1 MAVTQVN
8 SEGIKDGEVKT
19 VDLADQAVDLTKLPH
34 GDGSSNGKFLRSN
47 NAADP
52 SWETVVTSIADESIT
67 LAKLEHGDGTS
78 NGKFL
83 RSNNGADPTWETVTS
98 ADTTYSI
105 SCVDGDNTDE
115 EKIRLTAG
123 GAGSGTDD
131 IVLEAGTGLS
141 IARDSDKIT
150 LTNTASS
157 PGGASGLD
165 LNDNVKLRWGTGNDW
180 SSYYDG
186 NHLILKDEGVTAGEF
201 QVLQKNGHFKVSS
214 IGRIDHKTDWTAGTN
229 ATTEPSGACA
239 KFYGKT
245 NTISSGSGDC
255 NAYIAVEGTNG
266 SNGPG
271 AYFGAGLKSIYGH
284 ADIGFL
290 QLRGVRQY
298 GSAGT
303 FKWAPSE
310 LDSGSVYTY
319 NGTQY
324 QGYEVFNTQS
334 NNQRCFTIHWASGGD
349 GAGNNN
355 YLLHLH
361 DARTTTNST
370 VKLLY
375 ANSES
380 GGNFM
385 VEQDGD
391 VKNSNNSYGS
401 SSDEKLKQDIT
412 DASSQW
418 DDIKNIRVRKF
429 KWKAAPEKGYMLGVI
444 AQEVEKVSPGLIK
457 EDPDQIDEVDADGTT
472 VHKFTGT
479 YTKSAKY
486 SILYMKAIKALQE
499 AIARIETLEAK
510 VKTLEGS

>member
-1 MAVTQVN
+1 MANTLNKVV
-8 SEGIKDGEVKT
+8 SGGIKDGEVKT
-19 VDLADQAVDLTKLPH
+19 ADIADQAVDLTKLP
-34 GDGSSNGKFLRSN
+34 
-47 NAADP
+47 
-52 SWETVVTSIADESIT
+52 
-67 LAKLEHGDGTS
+67 HGDGTS

-123 GAGSGTDD
+123 GSGSGTDD

-141 IARDSDKIT
+141 IARDADKIT

-157 PGGASGLD
+157 PGGATGLD

-186 NHLILKDEGVTAGEF
+186 NNLVIKDEDVTAGEF
-201 QVLQKNGHFKVSS
+201 QVLQKDGYLKVSS
-214 IGRIDHKTDWTAGTN
+214 IGRIEHRTDWTAGTN

-245 NTISSGSGDC
+245 NTASSGSGDC
-255 NAYIAVEGTNG
+255 NSYIAVEGTNG
-266 SNGPG
+266 SNSPG
-271 AYFGAGLKSIYGH
+271 AYFGCGRKTEYGH

-290 QLRGVRQY
+290 TLRGVRQY
-298 GSAGT
+298 GSSGCM
-303 FKWAPSE
+303 KWAPPD
-310 LDSGSVYTY
+310 LDSGAVYSY
-319 NGTQY
+319 GGSQY
-324 QGYEVFNTQS
+324 QGYEVYGYQS
-334 NNQRCFTIHWASGGD
+334 NNQRCFTINWASGGTGD
-349 GAGNNN
+349 GNNN
-355 YLLHLH
+355 YLLYLR
-361 DARTTTNST
+361 DARSSSNSN
-370 VKLLY
+370 VKLIY
-375 ANSES
+375 ADSAS
-380 GGNFM
+380 GGTFY

-391 VKNSNNSYGS
+391 VKNTNNSYGS
-401 SSDEKLKQDIT
+401 ASDEKLKQDIT
-412 DASSQW
+412 DAKSQW

-457 EDPDQIDEVDADGTT
+457 EDNDQVDEIDEEGTRTHKYTGTT
-472 VHKFTGT
+472 
-479 YTKSAKY
+479 TKTAKY

-499 AIARIETLEAK
+499 AMARIETLEAK
-510 VKTLEGS
+510 VAALEAK

>member
-1 MAVTQVN
+1 MAITQVK
-8 SEGIKDGEVKT
+8 EGGLDITNAGSDGQFLKKAGTQFTWDT
-19 VDLADQAVDLTKLPH
+19 VD
-34 GDGSSNGKFLRSN
+34 
-47 NAADP
+47 
-52 SWETVVTSIADESIT
+52 TSIADESIT

-123 GAGSGTDD
+123 GSGSGTDD
-131 IVLEAGTGLS
+131 VVLEAGTGLS
-141 IARDSDKIT
+141 IARSGDKIT
-150 LTNTASS
+150 YTNTASS

-165 LNDNVKLRWGTGNDW
+165 LNDNVKIRWGTGNDW

-239 KFYGKT
+239 TFYGKT
-245 NTISSGSGDC
+245 NTASSGSGDC
-255 NAYIAVEGTNG
+255 NSYIAVEGTNG
-266 SNGPG
+266 ANSPG
-271 AYFGAGLKSIYGH
+271 AYFGCGRKTEYGH
-284 ADIGFL
+284 ADIGWL
-290 QLRGVRQY
+290 SLRGVRQY
-298 GSAGT
+298 GSNGCM
-303 FKWAPSE
+303 KWTAPT

-319 NGTQY
+319 NGSQY
-324 QGYEVFNTQS
+324 QGFEVYNYQS
-334 NNQRCFTIHWASGGD
+334 NNQRCFTINWESYGNGD
-349 GAGNNN
+349 GNNN
-355 YLLHLH
+355 HLLHLR
-361 DARTTTNST
+361 DARSTTNSN

-375 ANSES
+375 ATSVS
-380 GGNFM
+380 GGTFY

-391 VKNSNNSYGS
+391 CKNTNNSYGS
-401 SSDEKLKQDIT
+401 ASDEKLKQDIA
-412 DASSQW
+412 DATSQW

-444 AQEVEKVSPGLIK
+444 AQEVEKISPGLIK
-457 EDPDQIDEVDADGTT
+457 EDNDQVDEIDENGTR
-472 VHKFTGT
+472 VHKFTGEK
-479 YTKSAKY
+479 TKTAKY

-499 AIARIETLEAK
+499 AMARIETLEAK
-510 VKTLEGS
+510 VAALESS